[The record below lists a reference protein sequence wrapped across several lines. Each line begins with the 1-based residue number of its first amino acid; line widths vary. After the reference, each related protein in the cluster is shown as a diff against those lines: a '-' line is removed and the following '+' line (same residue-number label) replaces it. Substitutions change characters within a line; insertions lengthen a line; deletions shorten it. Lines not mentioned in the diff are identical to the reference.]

1 MVIKQFK
8 FKGKLTEELKNMS
21 IKDFAQLTP
30 SHERRS
36 LMRGFTP
43 IQKKLLEKIRKSLK
57 KGIRKPVKTHC
68 RDCIIIPEMIGAT
81 IAVHNGK
88 EFVPVIITEE
98 MIGHR
103 LGELTMTRKKVQ
115 HSAPGIGATKS
126 SSAIS
131 VK

>member
-8 FKGKLTEELKNMS
+8 FKGKTIEELKNMS
-21 IKDFAQLTP
+21 LKDFAQLIP

-43 IQKKLLEKIRKSLK
+43 IQKKLLEKIRISLK
-57 KGIRKPVKTHC
+57 KGIKKPIRTHC
-68 RDCIIIPEMIGAT
+68 RDCVIIPEMIGAT

-88 EFVPVIITEE
+88 EFVPNLITEE
-98 MIGHR
+98 KLGHR
-103 LGELTMTRKKVQ
+103 LGELTMNRKRVQ